1 MKSMNKGKKSS
12 HSKTSGVKTKTP
24 STQKHSYK
32 STPKSTS
39 GRSSSSQTPTT
50 KKVPKS
56 QPKTQKC
63 FTSSSSSPKIQNPCC
78 FTALEE
84 LYERTS
90 EDNNA
95 HYYSSAELL
104 PRTNV
109 FLDSTPTGDLASSLS
124 TWTIQIGDYAAIQVP
139 KRSKRDDIENYP
151 PGGRECHPFPVS
163 WNPCQIL
170 TIFRE
175 KTAAGDNV
183 DSSTVYHTEDILGPL
198 KLEVRWF
205 YRRSALDERNK
216 RYFEDCEK
224 WKKARR
230 KKLRKEVRLDTA
242 HANDDTNGK
251 DGNVEIFETVHVA
264 VVDASALLGK
274 MVVKLHQNDVVDT
287 ADWYYSVPIVV
298 ALCEKFY
305 LHREKDI
312 LQLYYHVE
320 QMITRG
326 LECSEVLS
334 NNARLRKATYKYLGM
349 ACPTRSDDDYA
360 VKKQSWAE
368 LPPPCIS
375 GTIGDPNVAY
385 YSSCTLS
392 HPWSQIKHN
401 DLLCPKEKRDEF
413 PKWNLCV
420 GDVVAIHCDDSP
432 SVVGV
437 DKLEGRDK
445 WYPYE
450 VKWSHAQIISIFR
463 YVKDQDSAQTKCSPS
478 HHEGSISLH
487 MSRIY
492 CHIRWFYR
500 ISDAIECSSTNQKR
514 LERLKQIA
522 DDENRIAEE
531 IFESGYVESDPK
543 ELTSLLGPVH
553 IDGKANSDFRRLFH
567 DDDIPNAR
575 FMPVNRRICNMS
587 HKGVTRRNHLLDH
600 NERTKRGVDMLVRLT
615 PNERNRYLK
624 AIMECRKERQKGL
637 TQKVFDNSARAH
649 VETKTLEKTLGQC
662 IEARDP
668 SNSSPQGKEYSA
680 VSVGSAIKT
689 KRLLRDRSQ
698 KENPQKK
705 KLRSSAAP
713 TRSVRKNAETIEST
727 VAAAHEEIIENKECE
742 LTDSQRAHK
751 SYTSQKRGRKAKK
764 EHHNIECSEA
774 DDGVAATRVISC
786 GAPFHVDVS
795 SLKSFHSEIEV
806 LPATDCYDESIHSL
820 VLAENISGKSG
831 SRKEIFNVN
840 IGDVVVVE
848 VDQQDAFQSAY
859 FPFNVPW
866 SPAEVV
872 SIFRTYETKAS
883 CMEMREKLQSDHFKC
898 STWNDSEVW
907 IEIRWFYRNHEIP
920 GATKPSAQS
929 KLTKNNLLEEV
940 FETDQVGM
948 CFADAILA
956 PVTLHS
962 TPNPAGKLPEI
973 RFGMPY
979 IHYYCSRFWS
989 IHRKAFVPSG
999 PLRNL
1004 AERGRMHSMY
1014 FGKNASMKSA
1024 LKKLE
1029 QVAEVAP
1036 MKSTSSWRDAFYQ
1049 AIQQLSLA
1057 EAAEAVQ
1064 VDGSTLPCR
1073 EREREKIT
1081 SFLKNSIRG
1090 NQLKGLKQTEEGSN
1104 AKGATMFIAGG
1115 PGTGKSACVHAIIAE
1130 LQEEQAKGNIPEFN
1144 FISLNGMEM
1153 RHPFHAYIKVW
1164 EALSGRMKQ
1173 TLPAGKAAAE
1183 IEYYFTAE
1191 DADDYAIKRAPVTVL
1206 LLDEIDYIM
1215 TDRQTVLYNFF
1226 DWPMRCCSKA
1236 RLVVIGI
1243 SNTINLPERMLPRVQ
1258 SRLGSCKCFFQS
1270 YNVEATQVI
1279 LETRLGIKGNNEHS
1293 VFTRDAIKF
1302 AARKNANYSG
1312 DIRKGFQMC
1321 KFAAQSVIDEINS
1334 GKREIPLG
1342 DEWPQVHVK
1351 DMQKASREVFFSMK
1365 HAAVKST
1372 TPYQALLVVALGS
1385 LKRSSGRENE
1395 AFTLEEVMVKMRS
1408 IGNASGDSTYLNA
1421 NLSIAEVLEMSN
1433 RLKDLRILDM
1443 RLTRNSSTPFPRLR
1457 IELDPQEMLMCF
1469 RDTRYYKLAEKNLQN
1484 QSLFAVMTNNT

>member
-1 MKSMNKGKKSS
+1 MGIVIVVDIDIGNGNEALTPGLHTQSDYVLGGVKTMKSKNKRKKSS
-12 HSKTSGVKTKTP
+12 HNKPNNIKTKTP
-24 STQKHSYK
+24 STEKNSYK

-39 GRSSSSQTPTT
+39 GRISSSQTPTT
-50 KKVPKS
+50 KEVPKP

-63 FTSSSSSPKIQNPCC
+63 FTSSSSSPKKQNTFC

-84 LYERTS
+84 LYKRTS
-90 EDNNA
+90 KDNNV

-104 PRTNV
+104 PRTEV
-109 FLDSTPTGDLASSLS
+109 FSDRKSTGDLPSSSS

-139 KRSKRDDIENYP
+139 KRSKRGDIENYP
-151 PGGRECHPFPVS
+151 PGGREYHPFTVS

-175 KTAAGDNV
+175 KTDAGANN
-183 DSSTVYHTEDILGPL
+183 DSDSVHETEERLGPL

-205 YRRSALDERNK
+205 YRHSALDERNK
-216 RYFEDCEK
+216 RYIADCEK
-224 WKKARR
+224 WEKARR
-230 KKLRKEVRLDTA
+230 KKLRKEDRLDTA
-242 HANDDTNGK
+242 HADDDTNGK

-264 VVDASALLGK
+264 VIDASALLGK
-274 MVVKLHQNDVVDT
+274 LVLKLHPNDVVDT
-287 ADWYYSVPIVV
+287 PNWYNSVPTVI
-298 ALCEKFY
+298 ALCKKFY

-320 QMITRG
+320 QMLTRG

-334 NNARLRKATYKYLGM
+334 NNARLRKATYKFLGM
-349 ACPTRSDDDYA
+349 ACPTRDDDDYA
-360 VKKQSWAE
+360 VKKQSWAK

-401 DLLCPKEKRDEF
+401 DLLCPAEKRDEF

-420 GDVVAIHCDDSP
+420 GDVVAIHCDESP

-445 WYPYE
+445 WYPYK
-450 VKWSHAQIISIFR
+450 VMWSHAQVISIFR
-463 YVKDQDSAQTKCSPS
+463 YVKNQDSAQTKCSSS
-478 HHEGSISLH
+478 HHEGSISLE
-487 MSRIY
+487 MSSVY

-514 LERLKQIA
+514 IERLKQIA

-567 DDDIPNAR
+567 DDDIPTAR
-575 FMPVNRRICNMS
+575 FMPINRRICNMS
-587 HKGVTRRNHLLDH
+587 DKGVTRRNHMLDH
-600 NERTKRGVDMLVRLT
+600 DERTKRGVDMLVRLT

-624 AIMECRKERQKGL
+624 AIMESREERQKGL
-637 TQKVFDNSARAH
+637 TQEVVDDSACAH
-649 VETKTLEKTLGQC
+649 VETNTLEKTLVQC

-668 SNSSPQGKEYSA
+668 SNSSPQRKEHSD
-680 VSVGSAIKT
+680 VSLGSAIKT

-698 KENPQKK
+698 NDNPQKK
-705 KLRSSAAP
+705 KLRSSSAP
-713 TRSVRKNAETIEST
+713 TRSVRKNAKTRTIEST
-727 VAAAHEEIIENKECE
+727 VATAHEEITEDKESE
-742 LTDSQRAHK
+742 LADSQRAHK
-751 SYTSQKRGRKAKK
+751 SYTPQKRGRKAKK
-764 EHHNIECSEA
+764 KHHNIEYSEE
-774 DDGVAATRVISC
+774 DDGFAATRVISC

-795 SLKSFHSEIEV
+795 SLKSFHSEIEI
-806 LPATDCYDESIHSL
+806 LPATDCCDESIHSL

-831 SRKEIFNVN
+831 SRREIFNVK
-840 IGDVVVVE
+840 IGDVVIVE
-848 VDQQDAFQSAY
+848 VDPKDAFQSAY

-883 CMEMREKLQSDHFKC
+883 CMEMREKLQSNHMKC
-898 STWNDSEVW
+898 STSNDSEVW

-940 FETDQVGM
+940 FETDQVGI
-948 CFADAILA
+948 CFADAILS

-962 TPNPAGKLPEI
+962 TPYPAGKLPEI
-973 RFGMPY
+973 RFGMPC

-999 PLRNL
+999 PLKNL

-1014 FGKNASMKSA
+1014 FGRNASMKSA
-1024 LKKLE
+1024 LKRLKN
-1029 QVAEVAP
+1029 VAEVAP

-1073 EREREKIT
+1073 ERERAKIT

-1090 NQLKGLKQTEEGSN
+1090 NQSKGLNQTEEGSN

-1115 PGTGKSACVHAIIAE
+1115 PGTGKSACVHGSSI
-1130 LQEEQAKGNIPEFN
+1130 
-1144 FISLNGMEM
+1144 
-1153 RHPFHAYIKVW
+1153 RYI
-1164 EALSGRMKQ
+1164 
-1173 TLPAGKAAAE
+1173 
-1183 IEYYFTAE
+1183 
-1191 DADDYAIKRAPVTVL
+1191 
-1206 LLDEIDYIM
+1206 
-1215 TDRQTVLYNFF
+1215 
-1226 DWPMRCCSKA
+1226 
-1236 RLVVIGI
+1236 
-1243 SNTINLPERMLPRVQ
+1243 
-1258 SRLGSCKCFFQS
+1258 
-1270 YNVEATQVI
+1270 
-1279 LETRLGIKGNNEHS
+1279 
-1293 VFTRDAIKF
+1293 
-1302 AARKNANYSG
+1302 YS
-1312 DIRKGFQMC
+1312 
-1321 KFAAQSVIDEINS
+1321 S
-1334 GKREIPLG
+1334 
-1342 DEWPQVHVK
+1342 
-1351 DMQKASREVFFSMK
+1351 
-1365 HAAVKST
+1365 
-1372 TPYQALLVVALGS
+1372 
-1385 LKRSSGRENE
+1385 
-1395 AFTLEEVMVKMRS
+1395 
-1408 IGNASGDSTYLNA
+1408 
-1421 NLSIAEVLEMSN
+1421 
-1433 RLKDLRILDM
+1433 
-1443 RLTRNSSTPFPRLR
+1443 
-1457 IELDPQEMLMCF
+1457 
-1469 RDTRYYKLAEKNLQN
+1469 
-1484 QSLFAVMTNNT
+1484 